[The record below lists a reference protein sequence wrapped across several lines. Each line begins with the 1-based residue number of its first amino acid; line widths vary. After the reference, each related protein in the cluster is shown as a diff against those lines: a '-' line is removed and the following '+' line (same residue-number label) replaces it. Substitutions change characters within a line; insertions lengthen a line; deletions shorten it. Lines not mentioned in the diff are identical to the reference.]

1 MAITPGSPD
10 WFLGFDSLL
19 EFLTTLIAFFIGLY
33 SYKVFRISKVRKYFY
48 LGFSFLAIALA
59 YLAKAFVNI
68 LIYLEASRQGAWSIK
83 LQNIAVLNDIGSIM
97 YVALILIAYI
107 TLIALALKIKDMRV
121 LSLLVVT
128 AVLATIVGTSSLLF
142 FNVISFIFLL
152 YIIPYFYRHY
162 KESRDTHS
170 KMVLVSF
177 MLIALSH
184 LCFVLLLTGHQLFY
198 VYGEIAQLFGYL
210 GLLINLI
217 WCLRYG

>member
-1 MAITPGSPD
+1 MAIAPGSPE

-19 EFLTTLIAFFIGLY
+19 EFFTTLIAFFVGLY
-33 SYKVFRISKVRKYFY
+33 SYKVFRISKARKYFY
-48 LGFSFLAIALA
+48 LSFSFFAIALA
-59 YLAKAFVNI
+59 YLAKAFTNI
-68 LIYLEASRQGAWSIK
+68 LIYLEVNRAGAWSVK
-83 LQNIAVLNDIGSIM
+83 LQNIAILHDIGSIM
-97 YVALILIAYI
+97 YIALILIAYI
-107 TLIALALKIKDMRV
+107 TLVALALKIKDMRV

-142 FNVISFIFLL
+142 FNLISFIFLL

-162 KESRDTHS
+162 KESGDTHS

-177 MLIALSH
+177 LLIALSH
-184 LCFVLLLTGHQLFY
+184 LFFVLLLTGYQLFY
-198 VYGEIAQLFGYL
+198 VYGELAQLLGYL